1 MPRKPVHYHEGG
13 FPPKEIDWER
23 LIPLIGP
30 ASAALARYDGTL
42 AAVPNAA
49 VMLSPLM
56 TQEAVLSSRIE
67 GTQATMAE
75 VLEFEAGLVPDSS
88 AADKTADIHE
98 VLNYRKAMWRAVE
111 LLNDLPLCQRVIKD
125 AHRVLMEGV
134 RGQGKAPGAY
144 RRVPNWVGPAGCSME
159 EAKYVPISSE
169 RLPRAMDRWERFIHA
184 NAPDKLVQLAILHAE
199 FEALHPFLDGNG
211 RLGRMFVPLFLYSI
225 KVLQSPMFYISA
237 YLEARRDIYYERLLS
252 ISRDNDWTGWSCFF
266 LEALTEQAKENHQ
279 KANDILNL
287 YEAEK
292 TRIVELTRSQY
303 AVKALDFL
311 FMRPIFQAS
320 AFTTESD
327 IPKSTANRILKTLR
341 DNGLFRV
348 LRPAEGRKSAV
359 FAFRELLNI
368 AEGREVF

>member
-1 MPRKPVHYHEGG
+1 MPRKPIRYHEGS
-13 FPPKEIDWER
+13 FPPKEINWDQ

-75 VLEFEAGLVPDSS
+75 VLEFEAGMVPDPS
-88 AADKTADIHE
+88 AADKTADIQE
-98 VLNYRKAMWRAVE
+98 VLNYRKAMWHAVE
-111 LLNDLPLCQRVIKD
+111 LLNDLPLCQRVMRE
-125 AHRVLMEGV
+125 AHRILMEGV

-144 RRVPNWVGPAGCSME
+144 RRVPNWIGPAGCSIE

-169 RLPRAMDRWERFIHA
+169 KLPRAMDRWERFIHA

-199 FEALHPFLDGNG
+199 FESLHPFLDGNG

-225 KVLQSPMFYISA
+225 KALQSPMFYISA
-237 YLEARRDIYYERLLS
+237 YLEARRDIYYEQLLS
-252 ISRDNDWTGWSCFF
+252 ISRDSDWTGWCCFF

-279 KANDILNL
+279 KATDILSL

-311 FMRPIFQAS
+311 FMRPIFQTP
-320 AFTTESD
+320 AFVLEGE
-327 IPKSTANRILKTLR
+327 IPEHTAKKMLKTLR
-341 DNGLFRV
+341 DNGFLRV
-348 LRPAEGRKSAV
+348 LREPRGRRPAV
-359 FAFRELLNI
+359 FAFRELLNV
-368 AEGREVF
+368 AEGSDVF